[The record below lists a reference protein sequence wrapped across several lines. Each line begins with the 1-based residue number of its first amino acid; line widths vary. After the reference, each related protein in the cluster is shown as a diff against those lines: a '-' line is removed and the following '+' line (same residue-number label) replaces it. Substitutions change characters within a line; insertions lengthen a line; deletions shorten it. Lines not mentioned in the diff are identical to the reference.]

1 MRIRLS
7 PALLLVCAGTL
18 LALAPADAQN
28 AQVRSGIWFNAGLG
42 VGSYGC
48 EGCDGRESGGTG
60 GLALGGTLSRKFLLG
75 GGVNVWT
82 KQVEDVTVTV
92 GTVTALVRFYPSET
106 GGFFLLGGLGYGVEQ
121 VSVDNFSL
129 SESGAGAIL
138 GLGVDI
144 RIGRNVSLTP
154 FWNGL
159 GISLDSG
166 NSNVGQLGLGI
177 TVH

>member
-1 MRIRLS
+1 MMLR
-7 PALLLVCAGTL
+7 PALLILGA
-18 LALAPADAQN
+18 ALCLIPASATAQN
-28 AQVRSGIWFNAGLG
+28 PQTRSGFWFNAGLG

-48 EGCDGRESGGTG
+48 EVCDGRESGGTG
-60 GLALGGTLSRKFLLG
+60 GLALGGTLGPKLLLG
-75 GGVNVWT
+75 GGVNIWT
-82 KQVEDVTVTV
+82 KQVDGVTLTA

-106 GGFFLLGGLGYGVEQ
+106 GGFFLLGGLGYGTEQ
-121 VSVDNFSL
+121 ASVDNLSL

-144 RIGRNVSLTP
+144 RVGRNVSLTP

-166 NSNVGQLGLGI
+166 TSNVGQLGLGI